1 MTWCT
6 TLLYTSCWRQHC
18 YRGLADVLADAA
30 SCGTYGKS
38 FAGLATPRRSIQ
50 QCQNIKKNK
59 KHFFPFK
66 KTDFMVFAIMQPVL
80 TPPPSESLALQVT
93 NLSTK
98 LWQVYLNDLCG
109 PTQSTQ
115 RAAPTLQSSPLL
127 TILCWVQ
134 RRWVSAEDS
143 LLQCTLYSWK
153 YNWKI
158 SEPQWLYA

>member
-1 MTWCT
+1 MCWQMPHPVAHMERA
-6 TLLYTSCWRQHC
+6 LLDWQHP
-18 YRGLADVLADAA
+18 GGAFSNAK
-30 SCGTYGKS
+30 T
-38 FAGLATPRRSIQ
+38 
-50 QCQNIKKNK
+50 KKNK

-80 TPPPSESLALQVT
+80 TAPPSESLALQVT

-134 RRWVSAEDS
+134 RR
-143 LLQCTLYSWK
+143 
-153 YNWKI
+153 
-158 SEPQWLYA
+158 